1 MFDHCNPFYIQIL
14 CSEMVKYAHKR
25 QRVPI
30 TVLDVNELVKQI
42 LSDEST
48 ISRKDFDNLVS
59 CGEAKLDIISADQSI
74 AVLKAIAFN
83 TRNSEYCDLEEV
95 KVYQDEELMDKIVGE
110 LRRRRVIVSDP
121 NYINQNRVKIVVEL
135 FKLWLLKHHE

>member
-1 MFDHCNPFYIQIL
+1 
-14 CSEMVKYAHKR
+14 MVKYAHKR

-30 TVLDVNELVKQI
+30 TVLDVNEVVKPI

-48 ISRKDFDNLVS
+48 IRRKDFDHLVS